1 METYEIPQVVEH
13 FCQSAINAIRAGFD
27 GVEIHG
33 AHGFLI
39 YQFLKDGVNDRVDEY
54 GGSLENRCRLL
65 MKVVEAVVAVIG
77 AERVSVRIS
86 PATEYNDA
94 TDSDP
99 LGLGLAVIERL
110 NKLQLKLGSKLAN
123 LHVTQPRFIFSVGN
137 EEEEAKFMRTLRNAY
152 KGTFIASGGF
162 TRELGIKSVEEGEAD
177 LISYGRFF
185 YLESRLGFAI

>member
-123 LHVTQPRFIFSVGN
+123 LHGRSQEIHIFCWQRRGRSKVYEDIEKCVQG
-137 EEEEAKFMRTLRNAY
+137 KVHCC
-152 KGTFIASGGF
+152 GGF
-162 TRELGIKSVEEGEAD
+162 TRELGIK
-177 LISYGRFF
+177 L
-185 YLESRLGFAI
+185 